1 MSARDRFPSDPVLR
15 YRQHGFAVLRL
26 FDEQQVR
33 VLERFAREW
42 VCQLFAPWTAGK
54 EPLFPLEE
62 YHRWSGALGIPHDE
76 LLRAAN
82 RHRCPGPEVERV
94 LINERLKG
102 FLRDI
107 GFEQYEIW
115 NEGLGWL
122 GFRLI
127 RPGAGDGY
135 PFTRKAWGIAKR
147 VVSCWVPIV
156 GYNPSETL
164 TLVPGSHLKEYEAYL
179 PVQSKF
185 AKEYRLARVPEDFEP
200 YNPSLRR
207 GEAIIFHP
215 LTLHSEE
222 MLRGQVTR
230 LSLEFRLNPV
240 GQPAVSRGSVAAG
253 ARVA

>member
-1 MSARDRFPSDPVLR
+1 MSACDRFPSDPVQT
-15 YRQHGFAVLRL
+15 YRQHGFGVLRL
-26 FDEQQVR
+26 FDAQQVC

-42 VCQLFAPWTAGK
+42 VYGLFATWTAGK
-54 EPLFPLEE
+54 EHLLPLEE

-76 LLRAAN
+76 LLRATN
-82 RHRCPGPEVERV
+82 RHRCPDPQVERV
-94 LINERLKG
+94 LINERLKR

-107 GFEQYEIW
+107 GLEPYGIW

-147 VVSCWVPIV
+147 VVSCWVPII

-164 TLVPGSHLKEYEAYL
+164 TLVPGSHLKEYEAHL
-179 PVQSKF
+179 PAQSKF
-185 AKEYRLARVPEDFEP
+185 VKEYRLARIPEEFER
-200 YNPSLRR
+200 YNPSLKR

-222 MLRGQVTR
+222 VLDSQITR

-240 GQPAVSRGSVAAG
+240 GQPAISRGSVAAG